1 MSTVI
6 VFAGGEVPPRE
17 VVTDLP
23 TAELVV
29 AADGG
34 LKVAE
39 VLGISVDVLVGDLD
53 SVDPELPGHLIVERH
68 PEDKDAT
75 DLELAFELI
84 ARDWPERVVVVG
96 GAGGRADH
104 ELATASLICSSRW
117 APIEEIDWV
126 TGRARSHVVRG
137 HRQIHGDVGT
147 LISLIPYGGDATD
160 VRTKGL
166 RWELD
171 GDTLSTGSTRGVS
184 NLMISPVVD
193 VRIGSGVLLAVLPSH
208 PSSPAGMEGS
218 RPS

>member
-1 MSTVI
+1 MNTVI
-6 VFAGGEVPPRE
+6 VFAGGEVPPKG
-17 VVTDLP
+17 VVADLP
-23 TAELVV
+23 TADLIV

-34 LKVAE
+34 MTVAE
-39 VLGISVDVLVGDLD
+39 ALGIAVDVLVGDLD
-53 SVDPELPGHLIVERH
+53 SIDPELPGHLIVERH

-75 DLELAFELI
+75 DLELAFELV

-104 ELATASLICSSRW
+104 EMATASLLCSPRW

-137 HRQIHGDVGT
+137 HRQIHGDIGT
-147 LISLIPYGGDATD
+147 LISLIPYGGDAMD
-160 VRTKGL
+160 VHTKGL

-171 GDTLSTGSTRGVS
+171 GDTLSAGSTRGVS

-193 VRIGSGVLLAVLPSH
+193 LRVGSGVLLAVLPGQ
-208 PSSPAGMEGS
+208 PSNPAGMEGS